1 MELRRHI
8 DEWLIFWKNK
18 PLHKP
23 ALIKGIRQSGKTHSI
38 TSFIEKNYEVIVSL
52 NFWENSDLISV
63 FDGSLEL
70 EEIIKKL
77 SALVRL
83 PILKKGSTAFF
94 FDEIQECPRAR
105 LFLKTVSS
113 ACGYDFLASGSYLG
127 IKGYVKNDN
136 TPAPVGSL
144 EEFDMRTLDFEEFL
158 WAKGYAN
165 EQVALIKDAFEKRV
179 PLEKAV
185 HEAFERAFREYCCI
199 GGFPEAVV
207 RFIETNNINLALHDV
222 RSIVKDL
229 QDDFGRRTNQD
240 GTPIFQPNEVARIR
254 SAFALVPS
262 FLAKENKRFIVS
274 KIEGKGAKDKG
285 KDALNYL
292 IDAGV
297 LTKVHNLSSPSL
309 PLAINAIENQYKIFP
324 TDIGMLVSML
334 EDGTTKAIISGEMG
348 FAKGML
354 YEGIVA
360 EALYK
365 RGGRL
370 FYFSKDTGLELD
382 FVVNIDGESTILEV
396 KAVDGNAKSA
406 KTVLLHPEHYGKTR
420 MVKITSS
427 NVSCSKD
434 CLTIPHYMAFL
445 LFPWSDLLPE

>member
-8 DEWLIFWKNK
+8 DEWLFSWKNR

-23 ALIKGIRQSGKTHSI
+23 ALVKGIRQSGKTHSI
-38 TSFIEKNYEVIVSL
+38 TSFIRKNYEVNVSL

-77 SALVRL
+77 SVVIRL

-105 LFLKTVSS
+105 LFLKTVSP

-158 WAKGYAN
+158 WARGYAD
-165 EQVALIKDAFEKRV
+165 EQVALIRDAFEKRI
-179 PLEKAV
+179 PLENAV
-185 HEAFERAFREYCCI
+185 HETFEKRFREYCCI

-207 RFIETNNINLALHDV
+207 RFVSTSNIDSALRDV
-222 RSIVKDL
+222 RRIVKDL
-229 QDDFGRRTNQD
+229 QDDFGRRTSQD

-262 FLAKENKRFIVS
+262 FLAKENKRFVVS
-274 KIEGKGAKDKG
+274 KIEGRGAKDKG

-292 IDAGV
+292 LDAGI
-297 LTKVHNLSSPSL
+297 LMKVHNLTSPSL
-309 PLAINAIENQYKIFP
+309 PLAINAIENQYKVFP

-334 EDGTTKAIISGEMG
+334 EDGTSKAIISGKMG

-354 YEGIVA
+354 YEGVVA
-360 EALYK
+360 ETLHK

-370 FYFSKDTGLELD
+370 FYFSKDTGLKLD
-382 FVVNIDGESTILEV
+382 FVMSIGGESTILEV

-406 KTVLLHPEHYGKTR
+406 KTVMLHPEHYGKTQ
-420 MVKITSS
+420 MIKIASS
-427 NVSCSKD
+427 NLSFSKD

-445 LFPWSDLLPE
+445 LFPWSDLLSE